1 MERGVEELEKC
12 GEGEIGMRHSTSM
25 ERLLENLRETTSQIS
40 HLDLN
45 EEANESLLLSL
56 QNEQVEL
63 RQKIEEKLLDERRSF
78 TEHERQ
84 YLSACLVI
92 EQNNLER
99 FKTIQQS
106 MVGQIQRINSGKV
119 SRELYHH
126 EEEQSVGVF
135 IDKNR

>member
-1 MERGVEELEKC
+1 
-12 GEGEIGMRHSTSM
+12 MRHSTPM
-25 ERLLENLRETTSQIS
+25 EHLLENLRETTGQIS

-63 RQKIEEKLLDERRSF
+63 RQKIEETLLDERRSF

-84 YLSACLVI
+84 YLRACLVM
-92 EQNNLER
+92 EQNNIER
-99 FKTIQQS
+99 FKTTQQS
-106 MVGQIQRINSGKV
+106 LVGQLQRINSGKV
-119 SRELYHH
+119 SRELYHY
-126 EEEQSVGVF
+126 EEEQNVGFF